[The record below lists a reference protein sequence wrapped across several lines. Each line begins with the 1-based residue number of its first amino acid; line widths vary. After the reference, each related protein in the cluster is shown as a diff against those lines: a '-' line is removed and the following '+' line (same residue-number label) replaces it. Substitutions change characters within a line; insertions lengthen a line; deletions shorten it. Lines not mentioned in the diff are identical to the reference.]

1 MVTEAYEFMNSRV
14 IMGVLVQLRIFTF
27 FLMFLRLFTQILVNN
42 MQISES
48 RKPYLVL
55 KTIKKYNF

>member
-27 FLMFLRLFTQILVNN
+27 FLMFLRLFTQILVEI
-42 MQISES
+42 MQKLEI
-48 RKPYLVL
+48 RKTFLVL
-55 KTIKKYNF
+55 KNNKKV

>member
-1 MVTEAYEFMNSRV
+1 MVTEAYEFVNSRV

-27 FLMFLRLFTQILVNN
+27 FLVFLRLFTQILVNN

-48 RKPYLVL
+48 VSS
-55 KTIKKYNF
+55 